1 MTDSP
6 TRQPSAFVPVAMSL
20 AALAAVLLHI
30 ARFGTAPQPDEG
42 TAAHIWQILM
52 AGQIPVIAYYA
63 ITWLPRA
70 PRAALQVLAVQV
82 VAACGALFPVY
93 WLGW

>member
-6 TRQPSAFVPVAMSL
+6 TRQPSALVPVAMSL
-20 AALAAVLLHI
+20 AALGAVLIHI

-42 TAAHIWQILM
+42 AAAHIWQILM

-63 ITWLPRA
+63 MTWLPRA
-70 PRAALQVLAVQV
+70 PRAALQVLAVQIA
-82 VAACGALFPVY
+82 AACGAVFPVY

>member
-20 AALAAVLLHI
+20 AAFSAIVIHI
-30 ARFGTAPQPDEG
+30 ARFGTAPQADEG

-82 VAACGALFPVY
+82 AAACGALFPVY